1 MPSPVTLVTLAPAES
16 GAALEERY
24 GAHNYASLPVDL
36 VRGEG
41 VWLWDKRGRRYLD
54 LMSAYSAVSHGHS
67 HPRLV
72 AAAREQIGKL
82 AVVSRA
88 FHSEWL
94 GPFLEKACALT
105 GMDRA
110 LPMNTGAEAVETA
123 IKAARKWASVVK
135 GIPEGQAE
143 ILVMENNFHGRTT
156 TIVGFSSNEQYRAGF
171 GPATPGFGR
180 VPFGDLRALE
190 KAIGPNTAA
199 VLLEPMQGEGGIHI
213 PPTGWLAGVA
223 KLCREHHVL
232 LLADEIQTGLGR
244 TGALLACDH
253 ENVKPDGLMLG
264 KALGGGLLPVSLFL
278 ASAELMSV
286 FGPGDHGSTFGG
298 NPLAARVGLEALKVL
313 EEENLAERS
322 RDLGDYF
329 LQELRSI
336 RHPAIHEVRGRGL
349 FIGLELD
356 PAWGTAADFC
366 HALLKHEAL
375 SKDTHEQVV
384 RLTPPLVISR
394 AEIDLA
400 LQKIRATLEG
410 LEPVSDRAASGRDIP
425 GL

>member
-1 MPSPVTLVTLAPAES
+1 MVSPAHTHTLTLAHSAES
-16 GAALEERY
+16 ADTLEERY

-72 AAAREQIGKL
+72 AVAREQIGKL
-82 AVVSRA
+82 AITSRA

-94 GPFLEKACALT
+94 GPFLARACELT
-105 GMDRA
+105 GMERA

-143 ILVMENNFHGRTT
+143 ILVMDNNFHGRTT
-156 TIVGFSSNEQYRAGF
+156 TLVGFSSNAQYRAGF

-190 KAIGPNTAA
+190 KAMGPYTAA
-199 VLLEPMQGEGGIHI
+199 VLLEPMQGEGGINI
-213 PPTGWLAGVA
+213 PPPGWLAGVA
-223 KLCREHHVL
+223 ALCRARGVL

-244 TGALLACDH
+244 TGTLLACDH
-253 ENVKPDGLMLG
+253 EKVRPDGLMLG

-278 ASAELMSV
+278 ASAEVMGV

-298 NPLAARVGLEALKVL
+298 NPLAARVGLEALNVL
-313 EEENLAERS
+313 VDENLAERS
-322 RDLGDYF
+322 RDLGAYF
-329 LQELRSI
+329 LQELKATAHRAI
-336 RHPAIHEVRGRGL
+336 REVRGSGL

-366 HALLKHEAL
+366 HALLKQGAL
-375 SKDTHEQVV
+375 SKDTRETVV

-394 AEIDLA
+394 AEIDIA
-400 LQKIRATLEG
+400 LQKIRAALEG
-410 LEPVSDRAASGRDIP
+410 LEPAATPD
-425 GL
+425 L

>member
-1 MPSPVTLVTLAPAES
+1 MSTAWSTGSPWV
-16 GAALEERY
+16 LEDDY
-24 GAHNYASLPVDL
+24 GAHNYHSLPVDL

-54 LMSAYSAVSHGHS
+54 LMSAYSAVSHGHC

-72 AAAREQIGKL
+72 AVAREQIGKL
-82 AVVSRA
+82 AVTSRA

-94 GPFLEKACALT
+94 GPFLERACTLT

-156 TIVGFSSNEQYRAGF
+156 TIVGFSSVAEYRQGF

-180 VPFGDLRALE
+180 LPFGDLRALE
-190 KAIGPNTAA
+190 KAIGPYTAA
-199 VLLEPMQGEGGIHI
+199 VLLEPMQGEGGINI
-213 PPTGWLAGVA
+213 PPAGWLAGVA
-223 KLCREHHVL
+223 ALCKARNVL
-232 LLADEIQTGLGR
+232 LLVDEIQTGLGR
-244 TGALLACDH
+244 TGRLLACDH
-253 ENVKPDGLMLG
+253 EDVKPDGLMLG

-278 ASAELMSV
+278 AREDVMAV

-298 NPLAARVGLEALKVL
+298 NALAARVGLEALNVL
-313 EEENLAERS
+313 VEESLAERS
-322 RDLGDYF
+322 ADLGAYF
-329 LQELRSI
+329 LAELQRI
-336 RHPAIHEVRGRGL
+336 GHPAIREVRGRGL
-349 FIGLELD
+349 FIGLELE
-356 PAWGTAADFC
+356 PAWGTAGHFC
-366 HALLKHEAL
+366 ELLLKQGAL
-375 SKDTHEQVV
+375 SKDTRATVV

-394 AEIDLA
+394 PEIDLA
-400 LQKIRATLEG
+400 LQKIRAALMA
-410 LEPVSDRAASGRDIP
+410 LEPAAH
-425 GL
+425 

>member
-1 MPSPVTLVTLAPAES
+1 MTTAWSNGSPWV
-16 GAALEERY
+16 LEDDY
-24 GAHNYASLPVDL
+24 GAHNYHSLPVDL

-54 LMSAYSAVSHGHS
+54 LMSAYSAVSHGHC

-72 AAAREQIGKL
+72 AVAREQIGKL
-82 AVVSRA
+82 TVTSRA

-94 GPFLEKACALT
+94 GPFLERACTLT

-156 TIVGFSSNEQYRAGF
+156 TIVGFSSVAEYRQGF

-180 VPFGDLRALE
+180 LPFGDLRALE
-190 KAIGPNTAA
+190 KAIGPYTAA
-199 VLLEPMQGEGGIHI
+199 VLLEPLQGEGGINI
-213 PPTGWLAGVA
+213 PPPGWLAGVA
-223 KLCREHHVL
+223 ALCKARNVL
-232 LLADEIQTGLGR
+232 LLVDEIQTGLGR
-244 TGALLACDH
+244 TGRLLACDH
-253 ENVKPDGLMLG
+253 EGVKPDGLMLG

-278 ASAELMSV
+278 AREDVMGV

-298 NPLAARVGLEALKVL
+298 NALAARVGLEALNVL
-313 EEENLAERS
+313 EEEHLAERS
-322 RDLGDYF
+322 QDLGAYF
-329 LQELRSI
+329 LAELQHI
-336 RHPAIHEVRGRGL
+336 EHPAIREVRGRGL
-349 FIGLELD
+349 FIGLELE
-356 PAWGTAADFC
+356 PAWGTAGHFC
-366 HALLKHEAL
+366 ELLLKQGAL
-375 SKDTHEQVV
+375 SKDTRESVV

-394 AEIDLA
+394 QEIDLA
-400 LQKIRATLEG
+400 LQKIRAALHA
-410 LEPVSDRAASGRDIP
+410 LEPVAH
-425 GL
+425 

>member
-1 MPSPVTLVTLAPAES
+1 MSAPSLAEVLNTPSA
-16 GAALEERY
+16 AALEEQY
-24 GAHNYASLPVDL
+24 GAHNYHTLPVDL

-41 VWLWDKRGRRYLD
+41 IWLWDKRGRRYMD

-72 AAAREQIGKL
+72 AAAREQMGKL
-82 AVVSRA
+82 AITSRA

-94 GPFLEKACALT
+94 GPFLERACTLT

-110 LPMNTGAEAVETA
+110 LPMNSGAEAVETA

-156 TIVGFSSNEQYRAGF
+156 TIVGFSSVPEYREGF

-180 VPFGDLRALE
+180 LPFGDLRALE
-190 KAIGPNTAA
+190 KAIGPYTAA
-199 VLLEPMQGEGGIHI
+199 VLLEPMQGEGGINI
-213 PPTGWLAGVA
+213 PPQGWLAGVA
-223 KLCREHHVL
+223 KLCQERQVL

-244 TGALLACDH
+244 TGALLACNH

-264 KALGGGLLPVSLFL
+264 KSLGGGLLPVSLFL
-278 ASAELMSV
+278 AREDVMNV

-298 NPLAARVGLEALKVL
+298 NPLAARVGLEALNVL
-313 EEENLAERS
+313 VEEQLPERS
-322 RDLGDYF
+322 RDLGAYF
-329 LQELRSI
+329 LEELEKIQHSAI
-336 RHPAIHEVRGRGL
+336 RDVRGKGL

-356 PAWGTAADFC
+356 PAWGSAAHFC
-366 HALLKHEAL
+366 EALLKQGAL
-375 SKDTHEQVV
+375 SKDTRDTVV

-394 AEIDLA
+394 AEIDQA
-400 LQKIRATLEG
+400 LQKIHAALES
-410 LEPVSDRAASGRDIP
+410 LTPVADHS
-425 GL
+425 